1 MTKKPKTS
9 GLSSAARPKRSP
21 GRPRHNPDKTSEN
34 TRDILLDAAIELFAH
49 YGYEPVTTGAVAKA
63 AGLTQSMVHYH
74 FGSKSKLWKAAVS
87 RMMRRRGD
95 IFRPAGDE
103 LIGLDPIEKLK
114 WLTRR
119 LIEANADDP
128 SFMRIAIH
136 EGMGQSP
143 RLKWLVRNY
152 VTVGFAVFDDAVRDA
167 IKAGAIANMP
177 VHDVT
182 NAVTSAASLTFGLG
196 AMIQELYGLEM
207 SEAKHTESFSDTVIK
222 ILFDGLLT
230 KSHVAQVR
238 RAERKPASAD
248 IRPKRRTTQH

>member
-1 MTKKPKTS
+1 MINNSKTT
-9 GLSSAARPKRSP
+9 GLHPTARRKRSP
-21 GRPRHNPDKTSEN
+21 GRPRNTSDNTPEKTKE
-34 TRDILLDAAIELFAH
+34 ILLDAAIELFAH

-74 FGSKSKLWKAAVS
+74 FGSKSQLWKAAIS
-87 RMMRRRGD
+87 RLMRRRGN

-103 LIGLDPIEKLK
+103 LIDLDPIEKLK

-119 LIEANADDP
+119 LVEANANDP
-128 SFMRIAIH
+128 SFIRIAIH

-152 VTVGFAVFDDAVRDA
+152 VNAGFSVFDQAVRDA
-167 IKAGAIANMP
+167 INVGAIPDMP

-182 NAVTSAASLTFGLG
+182 NAITSAASLTFGLG

-207 SEAKHTESFSDTVIK
+207 SETKRVVSFSNSVIK
-222 ILFDGLLT
+222 ILFDGLLA
-230 KSHVAQVR
+230 KPQFPQSCLESRPPAAKAVR
-238 RAERKPASAD
+238 GRQP
-248 IRPKRRTTQH
+248 RTQG